1 MLGSLAT
8 CVECWGFWWV
18 WGVVTCTG
26 EEVCVVGETEWD
38 NSIGVCFLLYR
49 IFILYLSKELF

>member
-1 MLGSLAT
+1 M
-8 CVECWGFWWV
+8 
-18 WGVVTCTG
+18 CTG